1 MSFDLDKMARK
12 NKCGS
17 KKHDRRAV
25 AKRAADLATVFHQ
38 EEFSEEFRWYHDVV
52 KAEEDDMKVVLRCIF
67 HFILN
72 IIQDDE
78 DNNNSE

>member
-1 MSFDLDKMARK
+1 M
-12 NKCGS
+12 
-17 KKHDRRAV
+17 
-25 AKRAADLATVFHQ
+25 AKRAADLATVFHR